1 MAYRQAL
8 VTGGA
13 GFIGSHLVEALLE
26 KGCAV
31 KILDNLSTG
40 RLENLTHVRE
50 RVNFFQ
56 GDIRDTRL
64 LAEAVRGCDVVFHQA
79 AMVSVPKSV
88 ENPIESLEI
97 NDLGTLRVLE
107 AARKNGV
114 RKAVLAS
121 SCAVY
126 GNDPQLPKHEALPL
140 KPMSPYAVHKL
151 IGESYARLYTELY
164 GLETACLRY
173 FNVYGPRQDPSSPY
187 SGVISIFLSRAI
199 KRQRPII
206 FGDGAQYRDFI
217 YVKDVVRA
225 NMLAAESSAASG
237 NVYNIGTGSFLRI
250 LDLWKAIRDRLAVH
264 IEPEFAPCRLG
275 DIRESLADVH
285 RAREHLGFEAQ
296 YPFDI
301 GLDATL
307 KWYMENSAFL

>member
-31 KILDNLSTG
+31 SILDNLSTG
-40 RLENLTHVRE
+40 RLENLAHVRE
-50 RVNFFQ
+50 CVNFFQ
-56 GDIRDTRL
+56 GDIRDTCL

-88 ENPIESLEI
+88 ENPVESLEI

-107 AARKNGV
+107 AARKSGA
-114 RKAVLAS
+114 RKVVLAS

-126 GNDPQLPKHEALPL
+126 GDDPQLPKHEALPP

-151 IGESYARLYTELY
+151 IGEIYARVYTELY
-164 GLETACLRY
+164 GLEAACLRY

-264 IEPEFAPCRLG
+264 IEPEFAPCRPG

-285 RAREHLGFEAQ
+285 RARKHLGFEAQ
-296 YPFDI
+296 YSFDA

-307 KWYMENSAFL
+307 KWYMEHSAVS

>member
-40 RLENLTHVRE
+40 RLENLAHVRE

-114 RKAVLAS
+114 RKVVLAS

-126 GNDPQLPKHEALPL
+126 GNDSQLPKHESLPL

-151 IGESYARLYTELY
+151 IGEVTP
-164 GLETACLRY
+164 GFTPNFTAWKRRVCAISTSM
-173 FNVYGPRQDPSSPY
+173 DPGRTHPHHT
-187 SGVISIFLSRAI
+187 
-199 KRQRPII
+199 P
-206 FGDGAQYRDFI
+206 
-217 YVKDVVRA
+217 
-225 NMLAAESSAASG
+225 AS
-237 NVYNIGTGSFLRI
+237 F
-250 LDLWKAIRDRLAVH
+250 
-264 IEPEFAPCRLG
+264 
-275 DIRESLADVH
+275 
-285 RAREHLGFEAQ
+285 
-296 YPFDI
+296 PF
-301 GLDATL
+301 
-307 KWYMENSAFL
+307 F